1 MRYPASL
8 LDDIRAR
15 LPLSTVVGRRVQWD
29 RRKTQAAKGDFWAC
43 CPFHNEKSPSF
54 HADDRRGRYHCFGC
68 GKDGDAF
75 TFLTDIEG
83 ITFPEAVE
91 RLAAEAGVPLPAPD
105 READARDKRQAG
117 LVEVMEMAAA
127 FFEAELA
134 GKGGA
139 IGRAYLEKRKIT
151 ASTQRAFRLG
161 YAGSS
166 RSALKQHLG
175 GKGVSNDLMVEAGL
189 LITGDDIPVPFDRF
203 RDRVMFPITDLRG
216 RVVAFGGR
224 ALSPDAQAKYLNSPE
239 TPLFTKGSLVYH
251 GREAREAA
259 RGAGTVIAVEG
270 YVDVIAMAQ
279 AGFVHTVAPLGT
291 ALTERQLHLM
301 WRMAPE
307 PILCF
312 DGDPA
317 GYRAAL
323 RAIDLALPHLKPG
336 LSLRF
341 AMLPEGRDPDDLINT
356 AGADAMREVLEAAL
370 PLVQMLWDREID
382 AAPHDTPER
391 RAGLEQRIGAITAT
405 ISDPSIRKHY
415 EQDLRGR
422 LAGLF
427 TPPAAPSSGA
437 PSSAPAERRPF
448 PRRGQND
455 TWRGAINRGP
465 TAPRYRPA
473 ETLAT
478 SGNLRRTMRTGAS
491 AGTGLSEATLVLSVI
506 HHPALLTR
514 HFDDFAHL
522 EFHSRE
528 LDSLR
533 RVILELAADSP
544 VHAEGLAPALNA
556 RGFGPLLMRI
566 ERSVAGSGAWQV
578 APEAPDEDAEQAWL
592 QAVTL
597 HRRARALHKELK
609 DAEAELARDGTAE
622 SLTRLIEIQNQLSAA
637 ENIEAQIDGFGRSSG
652 RQAREL

>member
-1 MRYPASL
+1 
-8 LDDIRAR
+8 
-15 LPLSTVVGRRVQWD
+15 
-29 RRKTQAAKGDFWAC
+29 
-43 CPFHNEKSPSF
+43 
-54 HADDRRGRYHCFGC
+54 
-68 GKDGDAF
+68 
-75 TFLTDIEG
+75 
-83 ITFPEAVE
+83 
-91 RLAAEAGVPLPAPD
+91 
-105 READARDKRQAG
+105 
-117 LVEVMEMAAA
+117 
-127 FFEAELA
+127 
-134 GKGGA
+134 
-139 IGRAYLEKRKIT
+139 
-151 ASTQRAFRLG
+151 
-161 YAGSS
+161 
-166 RSALKQHLG
+166 
-175 GKGVSNDLMVEAGL
+175 MVEAGL
-189 LITGDDIPVPFDRF
+189 LVTGDDIPVPFDRF

-239 TPLFTKGSLVYH
+239 TPLFQKGSLVYH

-259 RGAGTVIAVEG
+259 RTAGTVIAVEG

-291 ALTERQLHLM
+291 ALTERQLHLL

-317 GYRAAL
+317 GHRAAL

-341 AMLPEGRDPDDLINT
+341 AMLPEGRDPDDLVSQ
-356 AGADAMREVLEAAL
+356 AGADAMREVLAAAL
-370 PLVQMLWDREID
+370 PLVDMLWERETGT
-382 AAPHDTPER
+382 AALDTPER
-391 RAGLEQRIGAITAT
+391 RAGLEQRIGTITST
-405 ISDPSIRKHY
+405 IADPSIRKHY
-415 EQDLRGR
+415 EHDLRGR
-422 LAGLF
+422 LAALF
-427 TPPAAPSSGA
+427 APPAAPAAGLPAAAGA
-437 PSSAPAERRPF
+437 ARAPF

-455 TWRGAINRGP
+455 GWRGAIGRGP

-473 ETLAT
+473 ESPPA
-478 SGNLRRTMRTGAS
+478 SGNLRRTMRSGTAS
-491 AGTGLSEATLVLSVI
+491 GTGLSEATLVLSVV
-506 HHPALLTR
+506 HHPALLLR
-514 HFDDFAHL
+514 HFDDFAHI
-522 EFHSRE
+522 EFASRE

-533 RVILELAADSP
+533 RVILELAADSE
-544 VHAEGLAPALNA
+544 VAAEGLAPALAA

-566 ERSVAGSGAWQV
+566 GRSVAGSGAWQV

-597 HRRARALHKELK
+597 HRRARALHKELR

-652 RQAREL
+652 RAAREL

>member
-8 LDDIRAR
+8 LDEIRTR

-29 RRKTQAAKGDFWAC
+29 RRKTQPAKGDFWAC

-54 HADDRRGRYHCFGC
+54 HADDRKGIYHCFGC
-68 GKDGDAF
+68 GKTGDHF
-75 TFLTDIEG
+75 SFLTELEG
-83 ITFPEAVE
+83 LAFPEAVE
-91 RLAAEAGVPLPAPD
+91 RLAAEAGVALPAHD
-105 READARDKRQAG
+105 KEAEARDKRQAG
-117 LVEVMEMAAA
+117 LVEVMEMATA

-139 IGRAYLEKRKIT
+139 IARAYLEKRKLP
-151 ASTQRAFRLG
+151 AATQRAFRLG
-161 YAGSS
+161 FAGSS

-175 GKGVSNDLMVEAGL
+175 SKGVSNELMIEAGL
-189 LITGDDIPVPFDRF
+189 LVTGDDIPVPFDRF

-239 TPLFTKGSLVYH
+239 TPLFQKGALVYH

-259 RGAGTVIAVEG
+259 RTAGTVIAVEG
-270 YVDVIAMAQ
+270 YVDVIAMAK

-291 ALTERQLHLM
+291 ALTERQLHLL

-312 DGDPA
+312 DGDLA
-317 GYRAAL
+317 GHRAAL

-341 AMLPEGRDPDDLINT
+341 AMLPEGRDPDDLINQ
-356 AGADAMREVLEAAL
+356 AGAEAMRDVLAAAQ
-370 PLVQMLWDREID
+370 PLVDMLWEREID

-391 RAGLEQRIGAITAT
+391 RAGLEQRIGAMTAA
-405 ISDPSIRKHY
+405 IADPSIRKHY
-415 EQDLRGR
+415 EQELRGR
-422 LAGLF
+422 LATLF
-427 TPPAAPSSGA
+427 APAA
-437 PSSAPAERRPF
+437 APAATLPAAAPAARLPF
-448 PRRGQND
+448 RRGQND
-455 TWRGAINRGP
+455 TWRGAIGRGP

-473 ETLAT
+473 ESPPA
-478 SGNLRRTMRTGAS
+478 SGNLRRTMRSGAGS
-491 AGTGLSEATLVLSVI
+491 GTGLSEATLVLSVV

-514 HFDDFAHL
+514 HFDDFAHI
-522 EFHSRE
+522 EFASRE

-578 APEAPDEDAEQAWL
+578 APDAPDEDAEQAWL

-597 HRRARALHKELK
+597 HRRARALHKELR

-652 RQAREL
+652 RAAREL